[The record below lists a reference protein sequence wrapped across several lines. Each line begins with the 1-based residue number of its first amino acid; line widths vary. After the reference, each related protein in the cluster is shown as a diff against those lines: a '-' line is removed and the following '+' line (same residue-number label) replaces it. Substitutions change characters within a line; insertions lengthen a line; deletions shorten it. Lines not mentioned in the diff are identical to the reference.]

1 MQSVTSNA
9 VAQKISSIGV
19 PFEIVEREGFTYQ
32 NIQHYA
38 IGNLRFI
45 CGKVGGTNIANGV
58 KLFDLNTA
66 DLPAYQVT
74 ISASAESSTAKYPC
88 VVAVRTNGRVDAY
101 HYGTDITGVF
111 FTAIYSVT

>member
-1 MQSVTSNA
+1 MHSVTSNA
-9 VAQKISSIGV
+9 VAQKLANIGA
-19 PFEIVEREGFTYQ
+19 PFEIVEREGFTYE

-38 IGNLRFI
+38 IGNIRFI
-45 CGKVGGTNIANGV
+45 CGKVGGTNLGNGV

-74 ISASAESSTAKYPC
+74 ISASAENSTTKYPC

-101 HYGTDITGVF
+101 HNGTDITGIF